1 MEHMKKRVPSSK
13 NSTKKDFIYDRI
25 AISPFMIKF
34 FWHETCFFSTQ
45 HTDITIMNKRMKQY
59 QITKENAKVYLEN
72 GQLSAYLKAL
82 IKINAYQR
90 MIVSN

>member
-1 MEHMKKRVPSSK
+1 
-13 NSTKKDFIYDRI
+13 
-25 AISPFMIKF
+25 
-34 FWHETCFFSTQ
+34 
-45 HTDITIMNKRMKQY
+45 MKQY